1 MANVVIAVKTWHRF
15 FEGMCKSR
23 IRNLY
28 VAKDN
33 AKRAMPLLG
42 VAPQKACASHSR
54 EKQMR
59 LVSKLSE
66 FLMVGT
72 TNNLQNVISLS
83 ATLR

>member
-15 FEGMCKSR
+15 CEGMCKSR

-28 VAKDN
+28 VAKN
-33 AKRAMPLLG
+33 NTKRAMPLLG
-42 VAPQKACASHSR
+42 VTPQKACASHSR

-59 LVSKLSE
+59 LVSKLSGL
-66 FLMVGT
+66 LMVGT
-72 TNNLQNVISLS
+72 KNNLQNVISLS